1 MPAATAVL
9 CAFTQLRRSTPP
21 PGSGARHIA
30 SVGYAAF
37 GFALGVTAGVLIRRT
52 VPTMAV
58 TLVVFAARPR
68 SAGSISGS

>member
-1 MPAATAVL
+1 MQATMPAATAVL
-9 CAFTQLRRSTPP
+9 CAFTPLSRSTPP

-52 VPTMAV
+52 VPTNGSP
-58 TLVVFAARPR
+58 TE
-68 SAGSISGS
+68 AG